1 MKHLHFFVVTLL
13 CLGMLGSL
21 PAGYTPDTHREF
33 WAKLKCSAVCF
44 IALVLYLYCLSSDA
58 PFVDRISHLWL
69 EQLHEVRK
77 PE

>member
-1 MKHLHFFVVTLL
+1 MKHLHFFIVTLL

-21 PAGYTPDTHREF
+21 PAGYTADTHREF
-33 WAKLKCSAVCF
+33 WAKLKVSAACF